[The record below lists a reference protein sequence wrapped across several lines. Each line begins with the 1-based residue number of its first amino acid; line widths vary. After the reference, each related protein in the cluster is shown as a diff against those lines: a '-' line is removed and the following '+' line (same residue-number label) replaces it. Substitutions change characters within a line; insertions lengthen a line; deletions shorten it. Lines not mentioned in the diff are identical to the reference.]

1 MSKSQ
6 SETTLKKSINR
17 QFLEAAAMRDAERV
31 DRLNKSILAEARVLS
46 LPVVNGVNYQSSAL
60 DAEERADDVSGVQ
73 VGVGTRSIL
82 LPSDKKRKSML
93 SRQQN
98 LRKLQELS
106 VSQAEPSERQ
116 HVLRQLLDARFVAQC
131 VGAPTTENVKKKLIS
146 RKLEEI
152 EALRGNILSM
162 TSSKKE
168 LDDLNDSMRLKGET
182 LKQNAMVKS
191 KFVTE
196 KNELNMEAK
205 KETQITLQ
213 GYITTMKEIRK
224 EAQEHSKQHDPSTEQ
239 TKQIQ
244 KRLET
249 CIRHIEEDRIFIL
262 EMENTQ
268 KEYLN
273 QAPIA
278 IREISILKEQ
288 YKVLLEKAKPIVAQS
303 CQLGNEIKEKEQE
316 KEKLEKEI
324 EILNSIMPRDQPP
337 ALGTQRGNAKRK
349 TTNEAHIGEAS
360 NGSWAQSSHERET
373 SYGGDPGDGA
383 GGVRPDDDDNSL
395 EDIDWD
401 DILSGDN
408 NALLSRESSPVSS
421 SRSSPSLQKA
431 AAFSSPRMSP
441 TPQVA
446 ADAFSRRSLTPQ
458 SLGLGVSNT
467 YAVGGESR
475 AERVYTKG
483 DGPEAPP

>member
-17 QFLEAAAMRDAERV
+17 QFLEAAAMREAIRV
-31 DRLNKSILAEARVLS
+31 DRLNESILAEARVHS
-46 LPVVNGVNYQSSAL
+46 LPVVGRLNYQSSAL
-60 DAEERADDVSGVQ
+60 DAEECADDVSGVQ

-82 LPSDKKRKSML
+82 LPSDKKRKAML
-93 SRQQN
+93 SRRQN
-98 LRKLQELS
+98 LCKLQELT
-106 VSQAEPSERQ
+106 VSQAQPSEKQ
-116 HVLRQLLDARFVAQC
+116 LVLKQLLDTRIVAQC
-131 VGAPTTENVKKKLIS
+131 VGAPITENLKKQLIS
-146 RKLEEI
+146 RKIKEM
-152 EALRGNILSM
+152 EALSGTILSM

-168 LDDLNDSMRLKGET
+168 LDDLNDSMRLEGNT

-191 KFVTE
+191 NFVTE
-196 KNELNMEAK
+196 KNELNMDAK
-205 KETQITLQ
+205 KQTQITLQ
-213 GYITTMKEIRK
+213 GHITIMKKIKK

-249 CIRHIEEDRIFIL
+249 CIRHIEDDRNFIL
-262 EMENTQ
+262 QMENTE

-278 IREISILKEQ
+278 IREISSLREQ
-288 YKVLLEKAKPIVAQS
+288 YEGLLKKAKLIVAQS
-303 CQLGNEIKEKEQE
+303 CQLGKEIKEKEQE
-316 KEKLEKEI
+316 KEKLENEI
-324 EILNSIMPRDQPP
+324 KILNSIMPMDQPP

-349 TTNEAHIGEAS
+349 TTSEAHIGEAS

-383 GGVRPDDDDNSL
+383 GGGYDDNSL
-395 EDIDWD
+395 EDINWD
-401 DILSGDN
+401 DVLSGE
-408 NALLSRESSPVSS
+408 NALLSRELSPVSS

-467 YAVGGESR
+467 SAVGGGGGR